1 MIATAA
7 NAVHSPAVGNAAVS
21 LHGRTSD
28 MAGSVSAEFVGVTK
42 SFGSV
47 QALNNIDLAINP
59 GEFLTLLG
67 PSGSGK
73 TTLLTLL
80 AGFDQPS
87 SGSIKIGGKAQANI
101 PPNRRNQGIVFQ
113 SYALFPHMKVCDNLA
128 YPLAARG
135 IRGAEREQLIRQALE
150 RVRMAAYADRYPSQL
165 SGGQQQ
171 RIALARAL
179 VFNPP
184 LLLMDES
191 LSALD
196 RSLREEMQFELKEL
210 HERLSATIIFVT
222 HDQAEAVTM
231 SDRIAV
237 LNKGQLV
244 QLGAPEVLY
253 KEPVNT
259 FVAGFLG
266 EANLIEGIVD
276 SHDGEFVQFTA
287 QTGHSLLAISA
298 RKRAKGER
306 VTTMVRPEGIE
317 CVMTRATDASLT
329 GEETVRMLPAVVERA
344 IFLGDAY
351 RYWLR
356 VQDLQLIMK
365 APCSA
370 RNQVLRSGDNVNL
383 SIHANDLRIIE
394 ANT

>member
-1 MIATAA
+1 MNAISSKAA
-7 NAVHSPAVGNAAVS
+7 RLSEMPNGVAGF
-21 LHGRTSD
+21 D
-28 MAGSVSAEFVGVTK
+28 AGSRGATNGASAEFVGVTK

-47 QALNNIDLAINP
+47 NALDRVDLAVRP

-80 AGFDQPS
+80 AGFEQPS
-87 SGSIKIGGKAQANI
+87 AGEIKIGGKVQTHV

-113 SYALFPHMKVCDNLA
+113 SYALFPHMTVHDNLA
-128 YPLAARG
+128 YPLASRG
-135 IRGAEREQLIRQALE
+135 IRGAERETLISKALD
-150 RVRMAAYADRYPSQL
+150 RVRMSSYGERYPSQL

-171 RIALARAL
+171 RIALARAI

-196 RSLREEMQFELKEL
+196 RNLREEMQFELKEL
-210 HERLSATIIFVT
+210 HERLNATIVFVT

-231 SDRIAV
+231 SDRVAV
-237 LNKGQLV
+237 LNKGRLI
-244 QLGAPEVLY
+244 QLGTPSNLY

-259 FVAGFLG
+259 FVAKFLG
-266 EANLIEGIVD
+266 EANLIEGVVN
-276 SHDGEFVQFTA
+276 SHQGDFA
-287 QTGHSLLAISA
+287 QITTSTGHSLLARSA
-298 RKRAKGER
+298 EKPVKGAR
-306 VTTMVRPEGIE
+306 VVAMVRPEGIE
-317 CVMTRATDASLT
+317 CTMTRADAD
-329 GEETVRMLPAVVERA
+329 GAQAKGDVRTLPAVVERA
-344 IFLGDAY
+344 VFMGDSH

-356 VQDLQLIMK
+356 VNELQLIMK

-370 RNQVLRSGDNVNL
+370 RNNVLELGETVNL
-383 SIHANDLRIIE
+383 SIHANDLRIVQD
-394 ANT
+394 

>member
-1 MIATAA
+1 MTATVSSV
-7 NAVHSPAVGNAAVS
+7 VHSSEAQDSASSFQTRAQETN
-21 LHGRTSD
+21 D
-28 MAGSVSAEFVGVTK
+28 SVSAEFIGVTK
-42 SFGSV
+42 SFGLV
-47 QALNNIDLAINP
+47 NALDNVNLAIVP

-80 AGFDQPS
+80 AGFDQPT
-87 SGSIKIGGKAQANI
+87 SGSIRIGGKDQLNI

-113 SYALFPHMKVCDNLA
+113 SYALFPHMNVHDNLA
-128 YPLAARG
+128 YPLSARG
-135 IRGAEREQLIRQALE
+135 IRGAEREQLIKHALE
-150 RVRMAAYADRYPSQL
+150 RVRMVDYADRYPSQL

-171 RIALARAL
+171 RIALARAI

-196 RSLREEMQFELKEL
+196 RNLREEMQFELKEL
-210 HERLSATIIFVT
+210 HERLSATIVFVT

-237 LNKGQLV
+237 LNKGRLIQL
-244 QLGAPEVLY
+244 APPELLY

-276 SHDGEFVQFTA
+276 SHDGEFVQFTTSA
-287 QTGHSLLAISA
+287 GHGLLAVSKE
-298 RKRAKGER
+298 KRTRGER
-306 VTTMVRPEGIE
+306 VMTMVRPEGIE
-317 CVMTRATDASLT
+317 CVMTRVT
-329 GEETVRMLPAVVERA
+329 GEGAAGEDAVSVLPAVVERVV
-344 IFLGDAY
+344 FLGEAY

-356 VQDLQLIMK
+356 INDLQLIMK

-370 RNQVLRSGDNVNL
+370 RNRMLEPGDSVRL
-383 SIHANDLRIIE
+383 SIHASDLSVIE
-394 ANT
+394 ADA

>member
-1 MIATAA
+1 MNAINSEVARQSEAPKVVAGFNAEGRGGA
-7 NAVHSPAVGNAAVS
+7 NGA
-21 LHGRTSD
+21 
-28 MAGSVSAEFVGVTK
+28 SAEFVGVTK

-47 QALNNIDLAINP
+47 NALDRVDLAVRP

-87 SGSIKIGGKAQANI
+87 SGEIRIGGKVQTHV

-113 SYALFPHMKVCDNLA
+113 SYALFPHMTVHDNLA

-135 IRGAEREQLIRQALE
+135 IGGAERETLISQALD
-150 RVRMAAYADRYPSQL
+150 RVRMSSYGDRYPSQL

-171 RIALARAL
+171 RIALARAI

-196 RSLREEMQFELKEL
+196 RNLREEMQFELKEL
-210 HERLSATIIFVT
+210 HERLSATIVFVT

-231 SDRIAV
+231 SDRVAV
-237 LNKGQLV
+237 LNKGRLI
-244 QLGAPEVLY
+244 QLGAPSNLY

-259 FVAGFLG
+259 FVAKFLG
-266 EANLIEGIVD
+266 EANLIESVVD
-276 SHDGEFVQFTA
+276 GHAGDFVQIT
-287 QTGHSLLAISA
+287 TVGGHSLLARST
-298 RKRAKGER
+298 KQHAKGER
-306 VTTMVRPEGIE
+306 VVAMVRPEGIE
-317 CVMTRATDASLT
+317 CAMTRAGAGSTPVEGNVRSLPT
-329 GEETVRMLPAVVERA
+329 VVERVV
-344 IFLGDAY
+344 FLGDSH

-356 VQDLQLIMK
+356 MNDLQLIMK

-370 RNQVLRSGDNVNL
+370 RNNVLSVGESVNL
-383 SIHANDLRIIE
+383 SIHADDLRIVQD
-394 ANT
+394 

>member
-1 MIATAA
+1 MNASAIQTADMR
-7 NAVHSPAVGNAAVS
+7 NAASGTRSVS
-21 LHGRTSD
+21 RETSH
-28 MAGSVSAEFVGVTK
+28 SVSAEFAGVTK

-47 QALNNIDLAINP
+47 KALDNIDLAIEP

-73 TTLLTLL
+73 STLLTLL
-80 AGFDQPS
+80 AGFDQPT
-87 SGSIKIGGKAQANI
+87 SGAIKIGGKVQTHV

-113 SYALFPHMKVCDNLA
+113 SYALFPHMNVHDNLA

-135 IRGAEREQLIRQALE
+135 IRGAEREQLIVRALE
-150 RVRMAAYADRYPSQL
+150 RVRMEAYAERYPSQL

-171 RIALARAL
+171 RVALARAI

-196 RSLREEMQFELKEL
+196 RNLREEMQFELKEL
-210 HERLSATIIFVT
+210 HERLSATIVFVT

-244 QLGAPEVLY
+244 QLGSPSALY
-253 KEPVNT
+253 KEPANK

-266 EANLIEGIVD
+266 EANFIEGVVD
-276 SHDGEFVQFTA
+276 SHDGDFVRFTTTA
-287 QTGHSLLAISA
+287 GHSLLASS
-298 RKRAKGER
+298 RKKHAKGEQ
-306 VTTMVRPEGIE
+306 VVAMVRPEGIE
-317 CVMTRATDASLT
+317 CALTRPDGGVAAGDS
-329 GEETVRMLPAVVERA
+329 VKSMPAVVERVV
-344 IFLGDAY
+344 FLGNAH

-356 VQDLQLIMK
+356 AGDLQLIMT

-370 RNQVLRSGDNVNL
+370 RTQTLASGDQVAL
-383 SIHANDLRIIE
+383 SIHAHDLRIIE
-394 ANT
+394 A

>member
-1 MIATAA
+1 MTGEASSADHASGPRDGATRAQATAA
-7 NAVHSPAVGNAAVS
+7 EA
-21 LHGRTSD
+21 T
-28 MAGSVSAEFVGVTK
+28 GSVSAEFIGVTK
-42 SFGSV
+42 SFGQV
-47 QALNNIDLAINP
+47 NALEDVSLAIRP

-73 TTLLTLL
+73 STLLTLL
-80 AGFDQPS
+80 AGFDQPT
-87 SGSIKIGGKAQANI
+87 SGTITIGGKEQTRV

-113 SYALFPHMKVCDNLA
+113 SYALFPHMSVHDNLA
-128 YPLAARG
+128 YPLSARG
-135 IRGAEREQLIRQALE
+135 IRGAEREQLIHQALE
-150 RVRMAAYADRYPSQL
+150 RVRMSGYGGRYPSQL

-171 RIALARAL
+171 RVALARAI

-196 RSLREEMQFELKEL
+196 RNLREEMQFELKEL
-210 HERLSATIIFVT
+210 HERLSATIVFVT

-237 LNKGQLV
+237 LNKGRLV
-244 QLGAPEVLY
+244 QLAPPATLY

-259 FVAGFLG
+259 FVARFLG

-276 SHDGEFVQFTA
+276 SHDGEYVRLTTT
-287 QTGHSLLAISA
+287 TGHGLLAMSK
-298 RKRAKGER
+298 RKHSRGER
-306 VTTMVRPEGIE
+306 VITMVRPEGVE
-317 CVMTRATDASLT
+317 CALIRSTDRGAAADAVKS
-329 GEETVRMLPAVVERA
+329 LPATVERVV
-344 IFLGDAY
+344 FLGDFH

-356 VQDLQLIMK
+356 VNDVQLIMK

-370 RNQVLRSGDNVNL
+370 RNRTLEPGDRLDL
-383 SIHANDLRIIE
+383 SIHASDLRVIE
-394 ANT
+394 A

>member
-1 MIATAA
+1 MPKVA
-7 NAVHSPAVGNAAVS
+7 AAVDAA
-21 LHGRTSD
+21 GRGVTNG
-28 MAGSVSAEFVGVTK
+28 ASVEFAGVTK
-42 SFGSV
+42 SFGPV
-47 QALNNIDLAINP
+47 NALDRVDLTVRP

-87 SGSIKIGGKAQANI
+87 SGEIRIGGKAQTHV

-113 SYALFPHMKVCDNLA
+113 SYALFPHMTVHDNLA

-135 IRGAEREQLIRQALE
+135 IRGADRETLIGKALD
-150 RVRMAAYADRYPSQL
+150 RVRMSSYGERYPSQL

-171 RIALARAL
+171 RIALARAI

-196 RSLREEMQFELKEL
+196 RNLREEMQFELKEL
-210 HERLSATIIFVT
+210 HERLNATIVFVT

-231 SDRIAV
+231 SDRVAV
-237 LNKGQLV
+237 LNRGSLI
-244 QLGAPEVLY
+244 QLGTPSNLY

-259 FVAGFLG
+259 FVAKFLG
-266 EANLIEGIVD
+266 EANLIEGVVEA
-276 SHDGEFVQFTA
+276 HDRDFVQITTS
-287 QTGHSLLAISA
+287 TGHSLLARSA
-298 RKRAKGER
+298 EKPALGAR
-306 VTTMVRPEGIE
+306 VVAMVRPEGIE
-317 CVMTRATDASLT
+317 CAMTRMGAGGAADQ
-329 GEETVRMLPAVVERA
+329 EDVRTLPAIVERVV
-344 IFLGDAY
+344 FMGDSH

-356 VQDLQLIMK
+356 VNDLQLIMK
-365 APCSA
+365 SPCSA
-370 RNQVLRSGDNVNL
+370 RNTVLSVGESVSL
-383 SIHANDLRIIE
+383 SIHANDLRIVQD
-394 ANT
+394 